1 MKFERYKSKSSL
13 FIFLAMVGTNLD
25 STMSNLKKKKK
36 KIFVDRFIYIVH
48 FVELSGK

>member
-36 KIFVDRFIYIVH
+36 KSLLTDLYI
-48 FVELSGK
+48 LYIL